1 MCVRVCVAHSIQS
14 TTSRRAMSDVGS
26 PTLLSTITM
35 VNSPAE
41 GTAAAPT
48 AARMAVILR
57 KCVWGGGGEKGGE

>member
-1 MCVRVCVAHSIQS
+1 
-14 TTSRRAMSDVGS
+14 MSDVGS

-57 KCVWGGGGEKGGE
+57 KWGGGGGGSRNIIDLD